1 MESKEYI
8 KLKAEIEELSSS
20 VKQQGE
26 CIQKIYNAVVGD
38 EKFGQEGLVNLVRKH
53 ENWIHKQKFMWAKI
67 WGGIAVGSTLITFAL
82 KYLI

>member
-67 WGGIAVGSTLITFAL
+67 WVE
-82 KYLI
+82 

>member
-82 KYLI
+82 KYLV